1 MAKKIKMVHGFT
13 GSRVHGFTGSRV
25 HGFTGSRVHGF
36 TVTYCLLFLLSKST
50 YKFNKFIKFFAS
62 CGSGKFAA

>member
-1 MAKKIKMVHGFT
+1 MAKKIKM
-13 GSRVHGFTGSRV
+13 V